1 MKFSTKEKAVHHDNT
16 IVAKKKKKKG
26 MSITMSVYLKSQ
38 EKMMIEI
45 FDFYSKKQMMDPPP
59 TLEKSYYFNYFNYLI
74 IFICLFINFKGK
86 IFNGWN
92 LASTPNYVDEQEMV
106 FFPGQGSY

>member
-1 MKFSTKEKAVHHDNT
+1 VKFSTKEKAVHHDNT

-45 FDFYSKKQMMDPPP
+45 FDFYSKKQMMDTPPW
-59 TLEKSYYFNYFNYLI
+59 KR
-74 IFICLFINFKGK
+74 
-86 IFNGWN
+86 
-92 LASTPNYVDEQEMV
+92 V
-106 FFPGQGSY
+106 FFF